1 VTNVQPSCV
10 AYREGLLTVKEL
22 GNNGGGATY
31 GLRTKYAFVRECPRI
46 PTGKEGVGVRWW
58 CVFVLKGMVGNIDDS
73 FFLCLC
79 VVVVLLFVVFCVVCC
94 CYLLF
99 DCCLLVQGTNR
110 KARTMTFI
118 NI

>member
-1 VTNVQPSCV
+1 MTNVQPSCV

-46 PTGKEGVGVRWW
+46 PTGKEGMGVRWW
-58 CVFVLKGMVGNIDDS
+58 CLGVLRGWGNIDDS
-73 FFLCLC
+73 FFYVCLLCCCC

-99 DCCLLVQGTNR
+99 DCCLIVV
-110 KARTMTFI
+110 
-118 NI
+118 